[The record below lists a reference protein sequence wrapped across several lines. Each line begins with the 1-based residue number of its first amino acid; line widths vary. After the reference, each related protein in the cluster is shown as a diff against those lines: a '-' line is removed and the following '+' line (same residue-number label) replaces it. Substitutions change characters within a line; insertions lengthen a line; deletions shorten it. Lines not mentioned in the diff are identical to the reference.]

1 MESPPI
7 QGQELQV
14 DLRRYELRHGTR
26 VLKLEKI
33 PMELVIFLSERK
45 GELVTREEIA
55 ERLWGKGVFLDTEQ
69 GINTAVRKVRQ
80 ALQEDPERPQFIQ
93 TIVGKG
99 YRLGGPV
106 TVIAPGGAPGIPQ
119 RSRSD
124 GEHYKAKFGVPAN
137 KLVWGGV
144 ATVFAVLALFGA
156 LYTFGHFKRK
166 EQSRVAPAIRAIAV
180 LPLDNLSGDSSQDYF
195 ADGMTD
201 EIITNLAKISSV
213 RVISKTSIMRYK
225 NAHRALPEIAQA
237 LNVDAVV
244 EGSVVRAGN
253 RVRVTA
259 QLIDA
264 PSDRHLWANEYQQN
278 VTDILTLQ
286 SELAREIAAEIRA
299 TVTPDERLR
308 LTSKGSVNPDAY
320 EAYLKGRSYWNQ
332 RTEAGLSNA
341 IEQFTTAASL
351 DTNYAEA
358 YSGLADSYTALG
370 YLSYLDP
377 NDAFPRARAA
387 AVKALQLDPTLA
399 EAHASL
405 AYYELYHDWNW
416 PEAEREFKLALSLN
430 PNYAT
435 GFEWYSIYLLAM
447 GRFDESLTAI
457 SRAQQLDPLS
467 VAIKTDVGFQYF
479 YRRDYDRAIQELRSA
494 VATNPRFPLAHLWL
508 GRAYQQKRMYAEAI
522 QEFAQ
527 TEAALPGW
535 VVTIAGVGNA
545 YGEWGKRAEA
555 ERILKTLASMSSEK
569 FVTPYGVALV
579 YAGMGKK
586 EEAFKWLDEAVE
598 GRAHWLVWLNLDP
611 RWSGL
616 RSDRRFGQLLDRVG
630 LAHRE

>member
-1 MESPPI
+1 MGSPPV

-99 YRLGGPV
+99 YRLVGPV
-106 TVIAPGGAPGIPQ
+106 TVIAPGSPQ
-119 RSRSD
+119 RSGSGGDHQRANF
-124 GEHYKAKFGVPAN
+124 KVPA
-137 KLVWGGV
+137 KKVVWGAL
-144 ATVFAVLALFGA
+144 ATLFAALALSVV
-156 LYTFGHFKRK
+156 LYTFGHLKRK
-166 EQSRVAPAIRAIAV
+166 QQSRAAPAIRAIAV

-286 SELAREIAAEIRA
+286 SELAREIAAEIKA
-299 TVTPDERLR
+299 TLTPDERLR
-308 LTSKGSVNPDAY
+308 LTSKGSVNPLAY

-332 RTEAGLSNA
+332 RTEAGLANA

-351 DTNYAEA
+351 DTKYAEA

-405 AYYELYHDWNW
+405 AYYELYYDWNW

-435 GFEWYSIYLLAM
+435 GYEWYSIYLLAM

-467 VAIKTDVGFQYF
+467 VAIKTDVGFQYY
-479 YRRDYDRAIQELRSA
+479 YRRDYDRAIQELRGA
-494 VATNPRFPLAHLWL
+494 VATNSRFPLAHLWL
-508 GRAYQQKRMYAEAI
+508 GRAYQQKGMYAEAI

-555 ERILKTLASMSSEK
+555 ERILKTLTSVPSGK

-586 EEAFKWLDEAVE
+586 DEAFKWLDKAVE

-616 RSDRRFGQLLDRVG
+616 RSDRRFVQLVDRVG